1 METYHDTLPAPLT
14 GLAGLLGLPTGLEAR
29 LPLEWLSLLGD
40 PVWQLR
46 ELPGAK
52 GRPVLLVPGFF
63 GTEESLHPMRRWLRR
78 MGFDAEVAAVGLNAG
93 PSARGAQVVVDSV
106 RRLAAAS
113 GQPVVIVGHSRGGQ
127 HGRVAAVRAPEAV
140 ETLVTLGTP
149 LRVVV
154 PNHALVR
161 FPVSVVSA
169 VGRRVATEP
178 QRAAEAVYERDLL
191 GPLPSDVR
199 HVSVWS
205 KTDGIVDWRV
215 SIDRSAE
222 SFRVEGSH
230 LGLAVNPQVYRV
242 LVSILERPA
251 RRAERQTALASQP
264 AGKGDSQ

>member
-1 METYHDTLPAPLT
+1 MDAQSHALPRPLT
-14 GLAGLLGLPTGLEAR
+14 GLAGLLGLPTSLEAR

-52 GRPVLLVPGFF
+52 ARPVLLVPGFL
-63 GTEESLHPMRRWLRR
+63 GTEESLHPMRSWLRR
-78 MGFDAEVAAVGLNAG
+78 MGFDAEVAPVGLNAG

-106 RRLAAAS
+106 RQMAAAS
-113 GQPVVIVGHSRGGQ
+113 RQLVVIVGHSRGGQ
-127 HGRVAAVRAPEAV
+127 HARVAAVRAPEAV

-149 LRVVV
+149 LRVVR

-169 VGRRVATEP
+169 VCRRVATEP
-178 QRAAEAVYERDLL
+178 QRAAEAAYERDLL
-191 GPLPSDVR
+191 GPLPPDVR

-215 SIDRSAE
+215 SVDRSAE
-222 SFRVEGSH
+222 SLRVEGSH
-230 LGLAVNPQVYRV
+230 LGLAVNPEVYRA

-251 RRAERQTALASQP
+251 QRAERRTALASQP
-264 AGKGDSQ
+264 AGKGASR